1 MQMQL
6 SEQEVKNFRIIAY
19 YSELQ
24 PDFLRI
30 IKIKLNLYVP
40 VPTKSSN
47 LCHLFRPR
55 IAEAISTTLCKA
67 VCFVEENG
75 YGLAFERGVEATLGR
90 AIDE

>member
-1 MQMQL
+1 M
-6 SEQEVKNFRIIAY
+6 
-19 YSELQ
+19 
-24 PDFLRI
+24 P
-30 IKIKLNLYVP
+30 P
-40 VPTKSSN
+40 KSSN

-75 YGLAFERGVEATLGR
+75 YGLAFERGVEAAQGR